1 MFAGAELVQNFDGRV
16 MILIQFRS
24 LGTLLDDISALSA
37 TVAGRNMNSYLRA
50 HEAPSEVM
58 SDRIEQ
64 PKEHPRSSRDR
75 YRRFVQDYKHQ
86 RLDDS
91 EEADENQKQRGHSAK
106 GGEDRPAPES
116 KRERRGKR
124 RKYVRE
130 YLRWLRPHRY
140 AVGALFVLALLVA
153 GLEMIEPLFM
163 RFIIDKVL
171 LNAGLDTASRLNR
184 LHLAGAL
191 FVGVIVLS
199 RLIEVLKDYRQR
211 LVNVRVML
219 SLRQSLFDRLLH
231 LPLPK
236 L

>member
-1 MFAGAELVQNFDGRV
+1 
-16 MILIQFRS
+16 
-24 LGTLLDDISALSA
+24 
-37 TVAGRNMNSYLRA
+37 
-50 HEAPSEVM
+50 M
-58 SDRIEQ
+58 SDRIETR
-64 PKEHPRSSRDR
+64 KEHPRSSRHR

-91 EEADENQKQRGHSAK
+91 EEAENQKQSGNSPKA
-106 GGEDRPAPES
+106 GEDRPAPES
-116 KRERRGKR
+116 RRERRGKR

-153 GLEMIEPLFM
+153 GLEMVEPLFM

-171 LNAGLDTASRLNR
+171 LNAGLDTASRLSR

-219 SLRQSLFDRLLH
+219 SLR
-231 LPLPK
+231 
-236 L
+236 